1 MKKGLVNG
9 STLFEQNWSF
19 YSTVILQTLHEA
31 FQEENRVLL
40 FASVCVSG
48 WVVGVCVY
56 VCVRVCMCVWG
67 CVCVCVCVCER
78 ERERERD

>member
-40 FASVCVSG
+40 FASVCVSV
-48 WVVGVCVY
+48 WVGVG
-56 VCVRVCMCVWG
+56 VW
-67 CVCVCVCVCER
+67 VCVCVR
-78 ERERERD
+78 ERERLNE

>member
-40 FASVCVSG
+40 FASVCVSV
-48 WVVGVCVY
+48 WVGVCEGG
-56 VCVRVCMCVWG
+56 R
-67 CVCVCVCVCER
+67 VCVCER
-78 ERERERD
+78 ERERERG

>member
-40 FASVCVSG
+40 FASVCVSV
-48 WVVGVCVY
+48 WVCVGV
-56 VCVRVCMCVWG
+56 W
-67 CVCVCVCVCER
+67 VCVCVR
-78 ERERERD
+78 ERERLNE

>member
-40 FASVCVSG
+40 FASVCVSV
-48 WVVGVCVY
+48 WVCVGVCVPTL
-56 VCVRVCMCVWG
+56 V
-67 CVCVCVCVCER
+67 E
-78 ERERERD
+78 EIL